1 MRGLYLDGFSGVSG
15 DMLLGALV
23 DLGVEVAHLRKELRR
38 LPVRGFDISA
48 RRVERAHLGATKVDV
63 EVGRGHQP
71 ERRLRDI
78 RRIVEGSSL
87 SAAVRGRAMQA
98 FERLVKAEAR
108 VHRMPVDKVHLHE
121 VGAVDAIVD
130 VVGTM
135 IGLEALGWPRVVSS
149 PLQVGRGTVT
159 MEHGT
164 FPVPPPAVTELLRG
178 RPIFAT
184 ELEGEL
190 VTPTGAAIVTALATD
205 FGPLPAMRLQRV
217 GHGAGTREYPHHPN
231 VLRLLYGD
239 LVDEA
244 ALRETVIVIQTT
256 IDDMN
261 PQIYGHLMERLFD
274 AGALEVFYAPI
285 QMKKNR
291 PGTMATIIC
300 PQPRL
305 EAVTEVIFRETTTIG
320 FRYLPMGRIEMDRRF
335 DRATTPW
342 GVVRVKV
349 SRYNGRVM
357 QATPEYED
365 CRALALKAEV
375 PLKDVQQAAA
385 TAWREGPGRADT
397 EAGAA
402 ARATRRP
409 RTRPGSA
416 RRGRSARTARG
427 GSRRSG
433 GRRR

>member
-23 DLGVEVAHLRKELRR
+23 DLGVEVAHLRAELRK
-38 LPVRGFDISA
+38 LPVRGFEITA
-48 RRVERAHLGATKVDV
+48 RKVGRAHLAATKVDV
-63 EVGRGHQP
+63 AMGRGRQP
-71 ERRLRDI
+71 ERNLREI
-78 RRIVEGSSL
+78 RRIVQGSRL
-87 SAAVRGRAMQA
+87 STEVRGRAMKA

-135 IGLEALGWPRVVSS
+135 VGLEALGWPRIVCS
-149 PLQVGRGTVT
+149 PLQVGSGTVT

-164 FPVPPPAVTELLRG
+164 FPVPPPAVAELLKG
-178 RPIFAT
+178 RPVFAT
-184 ELEGEL
+184 ELQGEM
-190 VTPTGAAIVTALATD
+190 VTPTGAALVTTLATD
-205 FGPLPAMRLQRV
+205 FGPLPAMRLQKV
-217 GHGAGTREYPHHPN
+217 GHGAGTREYKHHPN
-231 VLRLLYGD
+231 VLRALLGD
-239 LVDEA
+239 LVDGA

-261 PQIYGHLMERLFD
+261 PQIYGHLMERLFE

-300 PQPRL
+300 PEPRL

-335 DRATTPW
+335 DRASTPW
-342 GVVRVKV
+342 GPVRVKV
-349 SRYNGRVM
+349 SRYHGRIM

-365 CRALALKAEV
+365 CRALALRADV
-375 PLKDVQQAAA
+375 PLKEVQQAAQA
-385 TAWREGPGRADT
+385 AWARRPGRAPAARRT
-397 EAGAA
+397 RTAKRA
-402 ARATRRP
+402 ARARRK
-409 RTRPGSA
+409 R
-416 RRGRSARTARG
+416 
-427 GSRRSG
+427 
-433 GRRR
+433 

>member
-23 DLGVEVAHLRKELRR
+23 DLGVDVAHLRSELRK
-38 LPVRGFDISA
+38 LPVRGWEIAA
-48 RRVERAHLGATKVDV
+48 RKVERAHLAATKV
-63 EVGRGHQP
+63 EVKVTGRRQP
-71 ERRLRDI
+71 ERNLRAI
-78 RRIVEGSSL
+78 RRIVEGSRL
-87 SAAVRGRAMQA
+87 SATVRGQAMKA
-98 FERLVKAEAR
+98 FERLAKAEAR
-108 VHRMPVDKVHLHE
+108 VHRMPVDRVHLHE
-121 VGAVDAIVD
+121 VGAVDAIID

-135 IGLEALGWPRVVSS
+135 VGLEALGWPRVVCS
-149 PLQVGRGTVT
+149 PLQLGRGTVT

-164 FPVPPPAVTELLRG
+164 FPVPPPAVAELLRG
-178 RPIFAT
+178 RPVFAT
-184 ELEGEL
+184 DLEGEV
-190 VTPTGAAIVTALATD
+190 VTPTGAALVTTLATD

-217 GHGAGTREYPHHPN
+217 GHGAGTREYAHHPN
-231 VLRLLYGD
+231 VLRALLGD

-261 PQIYGHLMERLFD
+261 PQIYGHLMDRLFD

-300 PQPRL
+300 PEPRL

-320 FRYLPMGRIEMDRRF
+320 FRYLPMGRIEMARRIDRVR
-335 DRATTPW
+335 TPW
-342 GVVRVKV
+342 GPVRVKV

-365 CRALALKAEV
+365 CRALALGASV
-375 PLKDVQQAAA
+375 PLKEVQQAAQA
-385 TAWREGPGRADT
+385 EWAKGPGRA
-397 EAGAA
+397 GAEGRRRPA
-402 ARATRRP
+402 AQRRARP
-409 RTRPGSA
+409 RTR
-416 RRGRSARTARG
+416 RTARPG
-427 GSRRSG
+427 ERRRTRRRGG
-433 GRRR
+433 GR

>member
-23 DLGVEVAHLRKELRR
+23 DLGVTIAHLRSELKK

-48 RRVERAHLGATKVDV
+48 RQVERAHLAAVKVDV
-63 EVGRGHQP
+63 EVGRGRQP
-71 ERRLRDI
+71 ERNLREI
-78 RRIVEGSSL
+78 RRIVQGARL
-87 SAAVRGRAMQA
+87 STEVRGRAMKA
-98 FERLVKAEAR
+98 FERLARAEAR
-108 VHRMPVDKVHLHE
+108 VHRMPVDRVHLHE

-135 IGLEALGWPRVVSS
+135 IGLEALGWPRVVCS

-164 FPVPPPAVTELLRG
+164 FPVPPPAVAELLKG
-178 RPIFAT
+178 RPVFAT
-184 ELEGEL
+184 ELEGEM
-190 VTPTGAAIVTALATD
+190 VTPTGAALVTTLATD
-205 FGPLPAMRLQRV
+205 FGPLPAMRLQKV

-231 VLRLLYGD
+231 VLRALYGD
-239 LVDEA
+239 LVDGA

-261 PQIYGHLMERLFD
+261 PQIYGHLMDRLFE

-291 PGTMATIIC
+291 PGTMATVIC
-300 PQPRL
+300 PEPRL

-335 DRATTPW
+335 DRAATPW
-342 GVVRVKV
+342 GPVRVKV
-349 SRYNGRVM
+349 SRYHGRVM

-365 CRALALKAEV
+365 CRALALKAGV
-375 PLKDVQQAAA
+375 PLKDVQQAAQA
-385 TAWREGPGRADT
+385 AWAKRPGRAVAAKRT
-397 EAGAA
+397 RMAA
-402 ARATRRP
+402 AKRTRR
-409 RTRPGSA
+409 A
-416 RRGRSARTARG
+416 GRKR
-427 GSRRSG
+427 
-433 GRRR
+433 

>member
-23 DLGVEVAHLRKELRR
+23 DLGVEVSHLRRELSR
-38 LPVRGFDISA
+38 LPVRGFTLSA
-48 RRVERAHLGATKVDV
+48 RKVERAHLGATKVDV
-63 EVGRGHQP
+63 ALGRAPQP

-78 RRIVEGSSL
+78 RRIVEGSRL
-87 SAAVRGRAMQA
+87 SPEVRGRAMQA
-98 FERLVKAEAR
+98 FERLAKAEAR

-135 IGLEALGWPRVVSS
+135 IGLEALGWPRIVCS
-149 PLQVGRGTVT
+149 PLQVGSGTVT

-164 FPVPPPAVTELLRG
+164 FPVPPPAVAELLRG

-184 ELEGEL
+184 TLEGEM
-190 VTPTGAAIVTALATD
+190 VTPTGAAIVTSLATG
-205 FGPLPAMRLQRV
+205 FGPLPAMRLQKI
-217 GHGAGTREYPHHPN
+217 GHGAGTREYRHHPN
-231 VLRLLYGD
+231 VLRALYGD

-261 PQIYGHLMERLFD
+261 PQLYGHLMDRLFD

-300 PQPRL
+300 PEPRL

-335 DRATTPW
+335 DRVATPW
-342 GVVRVKV
+342 GPVRMKV

-365 CRALALKAEV
+365 GRALALKSGA
-375 PLKDVQQAAA
+375 PLKEILSVAQQ
-385 TAWREGPGRADT
+385 AWREGPGRA
-397 EAGAA
+397 EAEP
-402 ARATRRP
+402 RP
-409 RTRPGSA
+409 RGRKARP
-416 RRGRSARTARG
+416 ARG
-427 GSRRSG
+427 GRR
-433 GRRR
+433 

>member
-23 DLGVEVAHLRKELRR
+23 DLGVEVAHLRRELKK
-38 LPVRGFDISA
+38 LPVKGWDIAA
-48 RRVERAHLGATKVDV
+48 RRVTRAHLGATKVDV
-63 EVGRGHQP
+63 DIGRARQP
-71 ERRLRDI
+71 ERNLREI
-78 RRIVEGSSL
+78 RRIVEGSRL
-87 SAAVRGRAMQA
+87 SAAVRGQAMKA
-98 FERLVKAEAR
+98 FERLAKAEAR

-135 IGLEALGWPRVVSS
+135 VGLEALGWPRVVCS

-164 FPVPPPAVTELLRG
+164 FPVPPPAVAELLRG
-178 RPIFAT
+178 RPVFAT
-184 ELEGEL
+184 ELEGEM
-190 VTPTGAAIVTALATD
+190 VTPTGAALVTSLATD
-205 FGPLPAMRLQRV
+205 FGPLPAMRLQKV

-231 VLRLLYGD
+231 VLRALYGD

-335 DRATTPW
+335 DRVATPW
-342 GVVRVKV
+342 GPVRVKV

-365 CRALALKAEV
+365 CRALALKASV
-375 PLKDVQQAAA
+375 PLKEIQQAAQA
-385 TAWREGPGRADT
+385 AWAGGPGRVET
-397 EAGAA
+397 GPGTRA
-402 ARATRRP
+402 ARGRRTG
-409 RTRPGSA
+409 RARSA
-416 RRGRSARTARG
+416 RRRARG
-427 GSRRSG
+427 GRR
-433 GRRR
+433 